1 MRLFISSPTFRT
13 FLAVPFLTAMLAF
26 PASAETNP
34 NASTP
39 QAEAT
44 PSTGE
49 AKPSTGETNE
59 AAGEQNGSPES
70 PDAATNPGAAESS
83 TETPDAAADP
93 SAAESSTETPDAAA
107 DPSAA
112 ESATEPPKSSI
123 LVNVD
128 KASQEMTV
136 FIDGVERY
144 SWPVSTGLSGYSTP
158 SGTYSASS
166 MNKIWYSKQ
175 WDNAP
180 MPHAVFFTKQGH
192 AIHGTKEVKNL
203 GKPAS
208 HGCVRLAP
216 ENAATLF
223 ALVEENGLANT
234 QVVLTGVTPGGEG
247 PKVASPGRQPR
258 GYAYGVPPWFDGRQ
272 FQQPQKRRGLFG
284 RRWFQPQQGYYGPP
298 RGNQYYQPRG
308 VAPGGY

>member
-93 SAAESSTETPDAAA
+93 SAAQ
-107 DPSAA
+107 
-112 ESATEPPKSSI
+112 SATEPPKSSI

-223 ALVEENGLANT
+223 ALVEENGLDNT